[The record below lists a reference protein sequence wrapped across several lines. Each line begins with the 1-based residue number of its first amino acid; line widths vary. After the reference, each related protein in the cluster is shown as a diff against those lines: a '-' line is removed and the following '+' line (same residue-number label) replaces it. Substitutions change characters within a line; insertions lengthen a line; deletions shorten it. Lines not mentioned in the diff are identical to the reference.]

1 VPDLEHR
8 ARRADTLSQLAA
20 AHRVSLAAHM
30 RTQSR
35 RPPALIRIGQVVKL
49 PGDAAGAGRPSTAA
63 VAPSVVLART
73 DADALPGGT
82 YVVRSGDSI
91 ERIAGRLGIAA
102 DELLAA
108 NSLRNKN
115 VIYAGQTL
123 RLPGGPTAETA
134 MTAAV
139 ADDAAALATDV
150 ADEAPSSAAEPAEL
164 DADALNA
171 ALVAAVD
178 ADARGARAPSA
189 ADTEAAIE
197 AAIEADTEENAFAS
211 VQADL
216 AADPSDYT
224 VSNARIEVQALET
237 LGHYADWL
245 EIPTQRLRDLNRLSF
260 NQAVVIGQR
269 LALDFS
275 RVDAGTFEQRRVA
288 YQRQRQ
294 GEFFAS
300 WQIEDVANHV
310 VRPGE
315 SLWVLAGRTYEVPV
329 WLLRQYN
336 PDIDLD
342 RVVPGMVVKF
352 PRLRAIDGEGEA
364 PPQTLEAV
372 ADNAA

>member
-1 VPDLEHR
+1 MRINSLR
-8 ARRADTLSQLAA
+8 ATD
-20 AHRVSLAAHM
+20 
-30 RTQSR
+30 
-35 RPPALIRIGQVVKL
+35 LIRIGQVVKL
-49 PGDAAGAGRPSTAA
+49 PVDAAGAGRPLTAA